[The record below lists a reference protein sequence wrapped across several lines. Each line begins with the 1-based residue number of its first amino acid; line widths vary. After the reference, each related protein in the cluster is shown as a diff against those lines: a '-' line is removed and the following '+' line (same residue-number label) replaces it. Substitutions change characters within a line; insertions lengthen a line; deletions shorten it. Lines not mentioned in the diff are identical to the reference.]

1 MARGVEVERGR
12 GVNGGRGSR
21 LGYQSGSL
29 LKCCANFICKLWQ
42 KRGLYA
48 NLHCALWQGV
58 MQRGEGGGF
67 CDSWFWFCSPVLW
80 HSLLSSHGHLT
91 LFLMMCAVCASYRDN
106 THGKYLE
113 NAAQSPLS
121 LHSSPLS
128 LPLPLPAAVHHHCT
142 VCFGTFIWRKSVKF

>member
-1 MARGVEVERGR
+1 MARGDAERGGGM
-12 GVNGGRGSR
+12 GVR
-21 LGYQSGSL
+21 
-29 LKCCANFICKLWQ
+29 
-42 KRGLYA
+42 
-48 NLHCALWQGV
+48 
-58 MQRGEGGGF
+58 GF

-121 LHSSPLS
+121 SPPLS
-128 LPLPLPAAVHHHCT
+128 AFSCHSQLQFIITAPSVFRDFYLAQKCEILTQRQSNFSLHIATICGSVPSCSRQRQLGSFHPAAAVND
-142 VCFGTFIWRKSVKF
+142 F